1 MRIET
6 RCRTLAPMLL
16 LIIWVLMAAVPL
28 ATADEQTSPKVNY
41 EAGFYYTVKKG
52 DTLWDLSQKFSDTPW
67 QWPDLWHENK
77 QLPNPHWIYPGERI
91 RLFRKTEQQ
100 RISRSPATPVPAV
113 VPQAEAT
120 TPAKESKPQVDFFF
134 GDIDQAGFIREPAV
148 QPLGIISK
156 CLGDKRLISA
166 DDTVYI
172 RYADSDSAK
181 SFEPGTR
188 MTIYRTLPPGDA
200 DRSISYSGT
209 QHLLT
214 GLIEV
219 TKKEADFAI
228 AKVIKS
234 YRAIRL
240 QDMLMPY
247 EPLNPDI
254 AVIDSAPGIDGRI
267 LEGENHDKLLSNYYI
282 AFIDKGS
289 EDHIRPGQIYE
300 VYKQERAPVGPG
312 GRMVALDPVY
322 TGSLFVLRTEQTTS
336 TVVITHDVQKI
347 TPGDRFKT
355 P

>member
-1 MRIET
+1 MRLVT
-6 RCRTLAPMLL
+6 RCRTLWSVLFV
-16 LIIWVLMAAVPL
+16 ISWVLMAAVPVSI
-28 ATADEQTSPKVNY
+28 ADDQTSSKINY

-91 RLFRKTEQQ
+91 RLFRKTALQ
-100 RISRSPATPVPAV
+100 RESPPTQVPAV
-113 VPQAEAT
+113 APQAEANA
-120 TPAKESKPQVDFFF
+120 PAKESKPQVDFYY
-134 GDIDQAGFIREPAV
+134 GNIDQVGFIRQQAV

-156 CLGDKRLISA
+156 SLGDKRLIST

-172 RYADSDSAK
+172 QYADSNSAK
-181 SFEPGTR
+181 SFAPGTR
-188 MTIYRTLPPGDA
+188 MTIYRTLSPGDD

-214 GLIEV
+214 GVIEV

-228 AKVIKS
+228 AKVVKS

-240 QDMLMPY
+240 DDMLMPY
-247 EPLNPDI
+247 ESHSTDI
-254 AVIDSAPGIDGRI
+254 AVIDSTPGIDGRI
-267 LEGENHDKLLSNYYI
+267 IEGENHDKLLSNYYI
-282 AFIDKGS
+282 AFINKGA
-289 EDHIRPGQIYE
+289 EDHIRPGQIYQ
-300 VYKQERAPVGPG
+300 VYKREKAPVGPG
-312 GRMVALDPVY
+312 GSMVALDPVY
-322 TGSLFVLRTEQTTS
+322 SGSLIVLRTEQTTS

-347 TPGDRFKT
+347 TPGDQFQT